1 MSRYNRMPKIS
12 RLTVISFEDDCPN
25 RQTRTWPSALPE
37 PLNWSVK
44 IKHLAKRTIYQRFN
58 ADWRSVHVGECSK
71 RGRWAYELMS
81 MSMSMWSL
89 RWHFTKKSVTGAP
102 YSTKSYSLSHSWT
115 PWWRVRWLKQCRL
128 EVAAELQQRWRR
140 TNRRRK
146 SIPARAAVTGKA
158 RSPSVVRRV
167 DGMTS
172 VDVEALRRR
181 RQQLSG
187 KSQQGMTAPCRWGN
201 DTREHITTTRTV

>member
-1 MSRYNRMPKIS
+1 MSRYNSMPKIS

-81 MSMSMWSL
+81 ISMSMWSL

-115 PWWRVRWLKQCRL
+115 LWWRVRWLKQCRL

-146 SIPARAAVTGKA
+146 SMP
-158 RSPSVVRRV
+158 RSSSSHREGSITQRGASYGRYDQYAWSVN
-167 DGMTS
+167 D
-172 VDVEALRRR
+172 ELRRN
-181 RQQLSG
+181 
-187 KSQQGMTAPCRWGN
+187 TAP
-201 DTREHITTTRTV
+201 E